1 MKRLFA
7 LLVAAAVVVGT
18 VPVGAAVASPADL
31 GVAPGPAQ
39 TGTDGTET
47 GTPAANA
54 TATPDGNGTV
64 TDAGTNGSNGT
75 TGAVEPGAQLAG
87 ALAVQRTEV
96 ESEVGARAFG
106 QRVAAAA
113 TNDSK
118 AAVVAGEINDSRER
132 LTDLRE
138 RLDELEAA
146 REAGEI
152 SEGRFRAE
160 AARVGAEIGAIE
172 RRLERS
178 NETAASLPPEVREAN
193 GIDASSIERLRTEAR
208 NLSGPEVAEIARSIG
223 GNGAGRGLGD
233 DAGPP
238 EDAGE
243 GGPPEDAG
251 EAGPPEDRGNG
262 SGNAS
267 QGPPEDRGN
276 GNDSGDD
283 GEGPPGD
290 RGNGDGDAGNPQE
303 SEANRNDRENEGNGN
318 GGSGD
323 GNGDGNEGNGN
334 GAGGGDDAG
343 NGDGSGS
350 DNAGGSGNDNG
361 NDDAG
366 GSGNDNGN
374 DNTGGSGNGNGN
386 DDAGRSGNGNDA

>member
-1 MKRLFA
+1 MVGPPTNVVMKRLFA

-39 TGTDGTET
+39 TGTDGTGT
-47 GTPAANA
+47 ATPASNA

-64 TDAGTNGSNGT
+64 TDAGTNGSNAT

-132 LTDLRE
+132 LSDLRE
-138 RLDELEAA
+138 RLDGLEAA

-193 GIDASSIERLRTEAR
+193 GIDASNIERLRTEAR

-238 EDAGE
+238 EDTGEGGPPDDAGE
-243 GGPPEDAG
+243 GGPPEDRGNG
-251 EAGPPEDRGNG
+251 ESDGEGPPEDRGSG
-262 SGNAS
+262 S
-267 QGPPEDRGN
+267 D
-276 GNDSGDD
+276 DGDD
-283 GEGPPGD
+283 GEG
-290 RGNGDGDAGNPQE
+290 DASSPQE
-303 SEANRNDRENEGNGN
+303 SEANRNDRENEGTGN
-318 GGSGD
+318 DGSGD
-323 GNGDGNEGNGN
+323 GDGDGSGNGN
-334 GAGGGDDAG
+334 GDGAGGDDAG
-343 NGDGSGS
+343 NGNGSGS
-350 DNAGGSGNDNG
+350 DNAGGSGDG
-361 NDDAG
+361 D
-366 GSGNDNGN
+366 
-374 DNTGGSGNGNGN
+374 GNGNGN
-386 DDAGRSGNGNDA
+386 DNAGGSGGGNDA

>member
-1 MKRLFA
+1 MRLYTVEPPTNVVMKRLFA

-31 GVAPGPAQ
+31 GAAAGPAQ
-39 TGTDGTET
+39 TGSDGTGTET
-47 GTPAANA
+47 GTPAS
-54 TATPDGNGTV
+54 TATPDGNGTT
-64 TDAGTNGSNGT
+64 TDAGGNESNAT
-75 TGAVEPGAQLAG
+75 TGVVEPGAQLAG

-132 LTDLRE
+132 LSDLRE
-138 RLDELEAA
+138 RLDDLEAA

-178 NETAASLPPEVREAN
+178 NETAASLPPDAREAN
-193 GIDASSIERLRTEAR
+193 GINASSIERLRTEAR

-223 GNGAGRGLGD
+223 GNGVGRGLGD

-243 GGPPEDAG
+243 RGPPEDAGGGPPEDAG
-251 EAGPPEDRGNG
+251 EGGPTEDRGNGGADGDGAPEDRGNG
-262 SGNAS
+262 
-267 QGPPEDRGN
+267 DGN
-276 GNDSGDD
+276 GS
-283 GEGPPGD
+283 D
-290 RGNGDGDAGNPQE
+290 RGNGDADGPQE
-303 SEANRNDRENEGNGN
+303 SEASRNDRESEGNGN
-318 GGSGD
+318 GGSG
-323 GNGDGNEGNGN
+323 GGDGS
-334 GAGGGDDAG
+334 AAGGDDAG
-343 NGDGSGS
+343 
-350 DNAGGSGNDNG
+350 SGND
-361 NDDAG
+361 DPEE
-366 GSGNDNGN
+366 
-374 DNTGGSGNGNGN
+374 SGNGNGDDNAGGPGN
-386 DDAGRSGNGNDA
+386 DDDNAGGPGNGNDA